1 MTDFERDVI
10 DRLGRI
16 ETKLDAD
23 FRTLHG
29 NGHPGLLDRV
39 DELEKEMS
47 ALNSRKVWIKEWL
60 GWIFA
65 LANLIVLY
73 LKASSCLFGAS

>member
-1 MTDFERDVI
+1 MSPFEREVI

-29 NGHPGLLDRV
+29 NGQPGLVQKHDTLGARV
-39 DELEKEMS
+39 DRLETTWKTWGVVGGLLLGAVS
-47 ALNSRKVWIKEWL
+47 VIHALIS
-60 GWIFA
+60 IFA
-65 LANLIVLY
+65 
-73 LKASSCLFGAS
+73 KLFQPN